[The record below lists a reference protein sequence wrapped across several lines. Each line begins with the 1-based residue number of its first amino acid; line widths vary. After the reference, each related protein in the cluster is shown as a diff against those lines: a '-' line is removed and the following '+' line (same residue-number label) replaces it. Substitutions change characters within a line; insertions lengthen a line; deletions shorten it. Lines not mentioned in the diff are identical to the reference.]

1 MVAGASAGAASL
13 AGTKKW
19 CQDGTAGALGA
30 REMAGG
36 RRAGTHG
43 PAQLPLTR
51 GPLAL
56 RRSAAGSRTAHD
68 AQEHAAAA
76 PACRD
81 DCWGASLRG
90 VRGATVT
97 AHRRARSLCEVTAGG
112 RTTTGPSLCPCAKCL
127 STPQAVRHSW
137 TAACCMDVQTWQAA
151 GRMQAYRRRN
161 VRGSQRE
168 PAGSNQAPHRQA
180 CCGMRAGRRR
190 EQRCSRGA
198 PAVHSSDAK
207 RRELRAGM
215 GDCAHPVMPYERLV
229 IHDALICVRQQ
240 PPAAPGRTLDMRDVA
255 AGAELGG
262 AASAACNRQLHEWG

>member
-1 MVAGASAGAASL
+1 MVAGVSAGAASL

-19 CQDGTAGALGA
+19 WRDGTAGALGA

-51 GPLAL
+51 GPLAV
-56 RRSAAGSRTAHD
+56 RRSAVGPRTAHG
-68 AQEHAAAA
+68 AQEHAAAV

-81 DCWGASLRG
+81 DCWGTALRG

-97 AHRRARSLCEVTAGG
+97 AQRRAKSPCEVTAGG
-112 RTTTGPSLCPCAKCL
+112 RTTTGPSPCPCAKCL

-151 GRMQAYRRRN
+151 GRMQAYRRRH
-161 VRGSQRE
+161 VRGSQGE

-180 CCGMRAGRRR
+180 CCGHARRA
-190 EQRCSRGA
+190 QARGA
-198 PAVHSSDAK
+198 LVRAAHRQSTAVTPSAGSCAQGWETVLTLSCLTRDSSFTMHLFA
-207 RRELRAGM
+207 
-215 GDCAHPVMPYERLV
+215 
-229 IHDALICVRQQ
+229 
-240 PPAAPGRTLDMRDVA
+240 
-255 AGAELGG
+255 
-262 AASAACNRQLHEWG
+262 